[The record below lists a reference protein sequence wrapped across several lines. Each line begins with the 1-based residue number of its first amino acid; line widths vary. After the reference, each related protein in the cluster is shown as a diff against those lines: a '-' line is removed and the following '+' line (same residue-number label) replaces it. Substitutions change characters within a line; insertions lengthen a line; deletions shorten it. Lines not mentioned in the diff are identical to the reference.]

1 MSQTAFKP
9 VFDGYMKIYLH
20 DDVPERLANRATFVG
35 QWIKSKR
42 RRIMKKDRKFQVT
55 LHIMD
60 TDGNKRGLQGMVF
73 TNKGG
78 QSDLSKVIFGFGNE
92 FCDDIRKEQPD
103 AKIDLINSY
112 AIIRA

>member
-1 MSQTAFKP
+1 MSNFKP

-35 QWIKSKR
+35 QWIASR
-42 RRIMKKDRKFQVT
+42 RKRIMKKDRKFQVT

-60 TDGNKRGLQGMVF
+60 TDGHKRGLQGMVF

-78 QSDLSKVIFGFGNE
+78 QGDLSKVIFGFGNE
-92 FCDDIRKEQPD
+92 FVDELRAEDK
-103 AKIDLINSY
+103 DLKVDLVNSY
-112 AIIRA
+112 AVVRA